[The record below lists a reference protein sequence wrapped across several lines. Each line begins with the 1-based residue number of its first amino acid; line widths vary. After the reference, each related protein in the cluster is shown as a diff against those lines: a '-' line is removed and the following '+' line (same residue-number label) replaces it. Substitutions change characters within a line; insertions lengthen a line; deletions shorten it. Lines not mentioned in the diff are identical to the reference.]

1 MTAIFIIAEVEK
13 DDEVMGFISTI
24 SLTFIPLL
32 IGIILLYGT
41 YKRVPT
47 YESFVEGGKEGI
59 KIAVSIIPFLVGML
73 VAISIFRASGALDA
87 LMNWLRPLMKSMGV
101 PAEIVP
107 LLIIRPISGTA
118 ALGMT
123 SDLIAVYGPD
133 SFIGRLAS
141 VLQGSTDTTF
151 YVLTV
156 YFGAVGI
163 KKMGDAL
170 KVGLL
175 ADVVGIIVSIL
186 IVGLIFG
193 TT

>member
-1 MTAIFIIAEVEK
+1 MGIISAISLWLIPVLI
-13 DDEVMGFISTI
+13 GFI
-24 SLTFIPLL
+24 L
-32 IGIILLYGT
+32 IYGT
-41 YKRVPT
+41 FKRVPT

-73 VAISIFRASGALDA
+73 VAISVFRASGALDFFME
-87 LMNWLRPLMKSMGV
+87 LIRPGLEAIGV
-101 PAEIVP
+101 PPEIAP
-107 LLIIRPISGTA
+107 LAIIRPISGTA

-123 SDLIAVYGPD
+123 SDLMATYGPD
-133 SFIGRLAS
+133 SFIGRLAAT
-141 VLQGSTDTTF
+141 LQGSTDTTF

-175 ADVVGIIVSIL
+175 ADLVGIIAA
-186 IVGLIFG
+186 IVVVTTVFG
-193 TT
+193 S

>member
-1 MTAIFIIAEVEK
+1 
-13 DDEVMGFISTI
+13 MGFISTI

-186 IVGLIFG
+186 VVGLIFG